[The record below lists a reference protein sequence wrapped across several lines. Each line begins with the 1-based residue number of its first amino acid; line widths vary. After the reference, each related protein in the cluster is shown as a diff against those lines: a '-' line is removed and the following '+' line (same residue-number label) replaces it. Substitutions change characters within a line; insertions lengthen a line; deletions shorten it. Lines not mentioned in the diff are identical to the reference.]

1 MTCLYCNN
9 SLTSLVETKKYP
21 GRVFIKE
28 NIMVLAVY
36 NKQEDRT
43 VVSTVEIKYCP
54 MCGRVL

>member
-1 MTCLYCNN
+1 MACIYCDN
-9 SLTSLVETKKYP
+9 SLTSLAETNKYP

-28 NIMVLAVY
+28 NIMFLAVY

-54 MCGRVL
+54 MCGREL